1 MIFFANQ
8 LIGIHMVRAST
19 KRSSWKS
26 FRFWMGIKPFNM
38 TLFLFFFPD
47 FTLSIASYVSRVNL
61 QPFRYNVFSVSSD
74 EVMVINKFSRWWNSQ
89 YLFSSVKITS
99 ANTSNEKNFF
109 YVKEENAPSFDNIIA
124 FSYLFYPFQF
134 SQGQYKYVDNCSYR
148 TAFWKPIVFIPVIFS
163 H

>member
-89 YLFSSVKITS
+89 YLFSSVKNYIS
-99 ANTSNEKNFF
+99 KYIKWKEVFLCQGRKCSVFWQYHCFF
-109 YVKEENAPSFDNIIA
+109 
-124 FSYLFYPFQF
+124 LPFL
-134 SQGQYKYVDNCSYR
+134 SL
-148 TAFWKPIVFIPVIFS
+148 PIFTRSI
-163 H
+163 